1 MNLENGDN
9 IEKWFDEFVKP
20 QSEVQKNEQIGY
32 KVVTVYLASG
42 REMVVNYVSSVSE
55 YNNERGGLALELYGK
70 GKTGKNKKMVF
81 NLTSDNIVGYSIDDE
96 L

>member
-20 QSEVQKNEQIGY
+20 QSEVQKNKQIGY

-55 YNNERGGLALELYGK
+55 YNNERGGLALSFMAK
-70 GKTGKNKKMVF
+70 AKQGKTRRWF
-81 NLTSDNIVGYSIDDE
+81 SI
-96 L
+96 